1 METFKKML
9 VSENKLSNT
18 DCDKSEKVPIY
29 IKTTEVILIV
39 VCIWLLFIWFKPYGC
54 DKMYMDEVLIEDK
67 LYQLRDQFIERKINH
82 RYFYLVILQNIHP
95 FYDGNGRTCKILF
108 TSNFS

>member
-1 METFKKML
+1 
-9 VSENKLSNT
+9 
-18 DCDKSEKVPIY
+18 
-29 IKTTEVILIV
+29 
-39 VCIWLLFIWFKPYGC
+39 
-54 DKMYMDEVLIEDK
+54 MDEVLIEDK

-82 RYFYLVILQNIHP
+82 RYFYLVILENIHP

>member
-67 LYQLRDQFIERKINH
+67 LYQLRDQFIERKIFLFSDTWK
-82 RYFYLVILQNIHP
+82 YTSILWWEW
-95 FYDGNGRTCKILF
+95 
-108 TSNFS
+108 